1 MELATKLVELEK
13 RTSQHRELLL
23 TEEAAKTALVMP
35 FLQALGYDVFNPA
48 EVVPEFIADV
58 GVKRGEKV
66 DYAIR
71 IDGKLAM
78 LVECKPS
85 SVDLDLKHA
94 SQLFRYFATT
104 EARVALLTNGVVYQF
119 YSDID
124 QPNKMD
130 EKPFFVFS
138 MDAIRRSDPAVLER
152 FGRHQFNIDLIVAE
166 ASRLK
171 IESQMRIELQKE
183 FASPSDE
190 FVKMIATRIQPGG
203 RLTSAVKEQF
213 QPMLAAAIAGIIRD
227 RVNDRITNALNVANP
242 APETIGAGASDD
254 MSDPGDGLITTED
267 EITGFRIIQAIA
279 ARHVDPK
286 RIVIRDS
293 KSYCAILLDDNN
305 RKSVARLH
313 FNSPTTRYVGTFSDK
328 TETRHLVAAV
338 TDIYKLEDAI
348 VGRLAEL
355 GAGKD
360 VGQKVAA
367 PIPS

>member
-48 EVVPEFIADV
+48 EVIPEFTADV
-58 GVKRGEKV
+58 GVKKGEKV
-66 DYAIR
+66 DYALC
-71 IDGKLAM
+71 IDGKLSM

-104 EARVALLTNGVVYQF
+104 EARVAVLTNGVAYQF

-138 MDAIRRSDPAVLER
+138 MDALRRSDPVTLER
-152 FGRHQFNIDLIVAE
+152 FRRHHFDIDAILAE
-166 ASRLK
+166 AGRLK
-171 IESQMRIELQKE
+171 LESQMRIELGKE
-183 FASPSDE
+183 FAAPSDE
-190 FVKMIATRIQPGG
+190 FLRMMAARVQPGARFTAALKDQLSPVLIACIASLVRDQVNH
-203 RLTSAVKEQF
+203 RLAS
-213 QPMLAAAIAGIIRD
+213 
-227 RVNDRITNALNVANP
+227 ALNVANP
-242 APETIGAGASDD
+242 APDNVPEGTSDD
-254 MSDPGDGLITTED
+254 MSVMDDGIMTTDD
-267 EITGFRIIQAIA
+267 EISGFRIVQAIA

-286 RIVIRDS
+286 RVVIRDS

-305 RKSVARLH
+305 RKSLARLH
-313 FNSPTTRYVGTFSDK
+313 FNSPTTRYIGVFTGK
-328 TETRHLVAAV
+328 VETRHPVSAL
-338 TDIYKLEDAI
+338 TDLYKFEDAI
-348 VGRLAEL
+348 VARVKEL
-355 GAGKD
+355 EGG
-360 VGQKVAA
+360 GG
-367 PIPS
+367 